1 MAEALTQ
8 APPTARATPEL
19 SVKTQ
24 RLEELAIKQSRQFIP
39 VTPSIAK
46 GSSLSLFDKA
56 NPKTVGGDVC
66 VNPVSIAIPE
76 KVCDLMSQQPRQW
89 NVTSIRGSCFG
100 NRLFSGQARSAVP
113 LLLVN
118 GTYRK
123 TVRAYLD
130 SSILQYQLQRLNDH
144 TTLKGLDFV
153 GSRPFWIDRA
163 RDRWI
168 TSYMFSGK
176 NLGYIA
182 NVNASRL
189 LELMTGAHANSR
201 STLEVP
207 IFWFIHGDPL
217 LVDKHLQAKAL
228 SDMVIVIQSDQS
240 FLESPLQCNGK
251 SLLLDLRRPIK
262 PAMAAISK
270 HLAGL
275 LPLPISYSQAHESA
289 IEDWTWSVGC
299 NPLSMTSQG
308 WHISQFQTDT
318 IARSYIITALE
329 ESVQSVKSAIH
340 LLLTGRTIWVHV
352 NTSPFRVAFVG
363 KCNMKLVKVEKPK
376 KH

>member
-1 MAEALTQ
+1 MIT
-8 APPTARATPEL
+8 
-19 SVKTQ
+19 
-24 RLEELAIKQSRQFIP
+24 
-39 VTPSIAK
+39 
-46 GSSLSLFDKA
+46 
-56 NPKTVGGDVC
+56 
-66 VNPVSIAIPE
+66 
-76 KVCDLMSQQPRQW
+76 
-89 NVTSIRGSCFG
+89 
-100 NRLFSGQARSAVP
+100 P
-113 LLLVN
+113 LLKFL
-118 GTYRK
+118 
-123 TVRAYLD
+123 
-130 SSILQYQLQRLNDH
+130 SIFIAQLNVGFL
-144 TTLKGLDFV
+144 GLDFV

-182 NVNASRL
+182 NVNDSRL

-251 SLLLDLRRPIK
+251 RPLK
-262 PAMAAISK
+262 PAMAAVSE

-289 IEDWTWSVGC
+289 IEGLTWSVGC

-329 ESVQSVKSAIH
+329 E
-340 LLLTGRTIWVHV
+340 
-352 NTSPFRVAFVG
+352 
-363 KCNMKLVKVEKPK
+363 
-376 KH
+376 